1 MCSPPLRAA
10 WAPSSAGSSIAGR
23 GSQMAPP
30 AASLNVRPPSL
41 PLQRKDGRRVHP
53 PHDLAVTGPAA
64 EVHVHPAGQAWVEGT
79 DRPHDVDALE
89 VLGLVLLEDRRVLH
103 RVLVGSRGPV
113 DVPDAPVPWGRGV
126 RVVVG
131 DLPTTDDH

>member
-1 MCSPPLRAA
+1 MCSPPLRAPRRPQSPEISE
-10 WAPSSAGSSIAGR
+10 APSSAGSSIAGR

-89 VLGLVLLEDRRVLH
+89 VLGLVLLEDRGVLH

-126 RVVVG
+126 P
-131 DLPTTDDH
+131 DP